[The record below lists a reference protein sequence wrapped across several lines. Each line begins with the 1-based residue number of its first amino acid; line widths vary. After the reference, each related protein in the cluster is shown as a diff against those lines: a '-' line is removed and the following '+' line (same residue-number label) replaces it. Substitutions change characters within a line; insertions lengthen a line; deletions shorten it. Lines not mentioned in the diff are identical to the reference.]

1 MGTKG
6 DFLKLYEAYLKE
18 IIDRSKIEL
27 GPKPIDKADLV
38 VEIIDIILEI
48 SLLLGIFGAVLAIA
62 IMVFDIYK
70 RNK

>member
-1 MGTKG
+1 MT
-6 DFLKLYEAYLKE
+6 
-18 IIDRSKIEL
+18 
-27 GPKPIDKADLV
+27 
-38 VEIIDIILEI
+38 LET